1 LIAAL
6 LLAGVRTEPARGK
19 LLLWLGGFS
28 GAAARREAR
37 RRVAPPFAPVNAGH
51 PLGLTARQQIDRAR
65 ARVAETRKR
74 AHERAHRRSRGA
86 RKEFS
91 TNPNP
96 GVAVVVM
103 GFIGLAVLAG
113 GALIA
118 AALLMP
124 GPSGLVVRKPSMPD
138 LPRSEAAAASVVV
151 GPGDVRISTPG
162 DAPVKL
168 PDQVSTLLT
177 GRRAIVLR
185 ETSAFEPGAVREID
199 VALTDLFN
207 RGMDLIGYVPAG
219 VHVAPGVDDTDLV
232 ADLRVEVGVAP
243 WRSPSAQGAIEGWLK
258 AHDDIDAVIWI
269 ARDPRNEKRASIW
282 SVPSP
287 RLDDGTLDTLVDV
300 LGSGRD

>member
-1 LIAAL
+1 M
-6 LLAGVRTEPARGK
+6 
-19 LLLWLGGFS
+19 
-28 GAAARREAR
+28 
-37 RRVAPPFAPVNAGH
+37 NAGH
-51 PLGLTARQQIDRAR
+51 PLGLTAREQIDRAR

-74 AHERAHRRSRGA
+74 AHERAHRRSRGS

-113 GALIA
+113 GVLIG
-118 AALLMP
+118 AALLVAGSSGAVIHMP
-124 GPSGLVVRKPSMPD
+124 SIPD
-138 LPRSEAAAASVVV
+138 LAELSRSEAAAASVMV
-151 GPGDVRISTPG
+151 GPDGVRISTQG
-162 DAPVKL
+162 DV
-168 PDQVSTLLT
+168 PDQVSMLLT
-177 GRRAIVLR
+177 GRRAVVLR

-199 VALTDLFN
+199 AALTNLFN
-207 RGMDLIGYVPAG
+207 RGMDLIGYMPAG
-219 VHVAPGVDDTDLV
+219 FNVAPGVDDTDLV

-243 WRSPSAQGAIEGWLK
+243 WRSPSAQGAIQGWLK

-287 RLDDGTLDTLVDV
+287 RLDHETLDTLVDV
-300 LGSGRD
+300 LGTGRD